1 LKCFVSS
8 FVAVFYMKS
17 FRKTETALEI
27 EKKIDN
33 ETSILAN
40 ERAIT

>member
-1 LKCFVSS
+1 MFCFFIYSCILYEIVQ
-8 FVAVFYMKS
+8 
-17 FRKTETALEI
+17 KTETTLEI
-27 EKKIDN
+27 QKKIDN